1 MPSFRYT
8 ALGASNGSA
17 AGVIDAPDRPAALR
31 QLVGKGIT
39 PASIEQVSSKSPS
52 KGASPAPAAPSA
64 TSNGQKPAT
73 PGASNAVPAA
83 APSRSSF
90 GRRAMSLSETASFIR
105 ELATA
110 VQAGLPLV
118 PALRTLAK
126 SGRSEAQKAMLN
138 HLIEKVE
145 GGDSL
150 AKATAS
156 WGKPFDDLV
165 INLVKAGEVSGKLP
179 EVLHQAADL
188 LEGDLRLRRS
198 VMSATLYPAILTVL
212 VSIAIVIVTTFI
224 VPQVLKPLAGQKIE
238 LPLPTRI
245 VQGFAALVGG
255 YWWAMIAVAG
265 VAVAA
270 FVRARRQPG
279 PRMSI
284 DRGILRIP
292 LFGPM
297 IRDAMVARFTSTLG
311 TLVSAGLPVL
321 TALRLTADT
330 LTNVAM
336 KGAVR
341 DVCDQVAGGKTI
353 AEPLERTGFF
363 PPLLV
368 QIVSLG
374 ERSGRLP
381 ELLRQAAGSLEERT
395 NTRVKV
401 VTAVLPPILIVVVAC
416 IVGFVVAAII
426 LPLLQLQ
433 ESLR

>member
-1 MPSFRYT
+1 M
-8 ALGASNGSA
+8 
-17 AGVIDAPDRPAALR
+17 
-31 QLVGKGIT
+31 
-39 PASIEQVSSKSPS
+39 
-52 KGASPAPAAPSA
+52 
-64 TSNGQKPAT
+64 
-73 PGASNAVPAA
+73 
-83 APSRSSF
+83 
-90 GRRAMSLSETASFIR
+90 
-105 ELATA
+105 
-110 VQAGLPLV
+110 
-118 PALRTLAK
+118 
-126 SGRSEAQKAMLN
+126 
-138 HLIEKVE
+138 
-145 GGDSL
+145 
-150 AKATAS
+150 
-156 WGKPFDDLV
+156 
-165 INLVKAGEVSGKLP
+165 
-179 EVLHQAADL
+179 LHQAADL

-255 YWWAMIAVAG
+255 YWWLMIAVAG

-270 FVRARRQPG
+270 FVRARQQPG

-401 VTAVLPPILIVVVAC
+401 VTAILPPILIVVVAC

>member
-17 AGVIDAPDRPAALR
+17 AGVIEAPDRPAALR

-39 PASIEQVSSKSPS
+39 PASIEQVSDR
-52 KGASPAPAAPSA
+52 AAARPAPTKADSSAAPVA
-64 TSNGQKPAT
+64 AEPAKQ
-73 PGASNAVPAA
+73 AVA
-83 APSRSSF
+83 APVRSGF
-90 GRRAMSLSETASFIR
+90 GRRVMTLAETGSFIR

-126 SGRSEAQKAMLN
+126 SGRSDAQRAMLN

-150 AKATAS
+150 AKAAAS
-156 WGKPFDDLV
+156 WGKPFDDLT
-165 INLVKAGEVSGKLP
+165 INLIKAGEASGKLP

-188 LEGDLRLRRS
+188 LESDLRLRRS
-198 VMSATLYPAILTVL
+198 IMSATLYPAILTVL
-212 VSIAIVIVTTFI
+212 VSIAVVIVVTFI
-224 VPQVLKPLAGQKIE
+224 VPQVLKPLQGQKIG
-238 LPLPTRI
+238 LPLPTRM
-245 VQGFAALVGG
+245 VQGFAAFIGG
-255 YWWAMIAVAG
+255 YWWALIAGIVIAV
-265 VAVAA
+265 VA
-270 FVRARRQPG
+270 FGRARRQPG
-279 PRMSI
+279 PRLSI
-284 DRGILRIP
+284 DRMTLRIP
-292 LFGPM
+292 LFGAM
-297 IRDAMVARFTSTLG
+297 IRDATVARFTRTLG

-336 KGAVR
+336 RGAVR

-353 AEPLERTGFF
+353 AEPLEKTGFF

-395 NTRVKV
+395 ATRVKV
-401 VTAVLPPILIVVVAC
+401 VTAVLPPILIVIVAC